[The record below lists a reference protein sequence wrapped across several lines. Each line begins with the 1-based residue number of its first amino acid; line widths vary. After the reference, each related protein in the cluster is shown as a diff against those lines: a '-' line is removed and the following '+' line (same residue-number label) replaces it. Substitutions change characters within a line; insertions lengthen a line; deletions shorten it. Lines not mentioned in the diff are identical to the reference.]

1 MKLKKTLLISLSTIG
16 LVFNHFGQT
25 NCIDYSDNFQYPNA
39 QFSTD
44 TIIDNSS
51 ASVPL
56 SISNNTGNV
65 TLNDPIFQGVYG
77 SNATLNFSFNGSSQT
92 INFNKYGFQSQFSQ
106 MSFTVNGSSNHL
118 LSETFPQTI
127 NGITVDIQNV
137 TPIAA
142 TSMVS
147 FDMTFS
153 GLVSTVTYNLFE
165 SGVTNLCVSTYEEC
179 TNFTNTSEFT
189 TASYS
194 NDTSITNTF
203 IPIDIINNSGIVLVN
218 DPSFQGI
225 YGSNADLNFTFSG
238 SSQIATFSNYGF
250 QSQFNQMGFSVN
262 GSSIH
267 FLNETFPQTIN
278 GILVDLQNITPIAAT
293 SMVSFDMTFSGLVSI
308 VSFNL
313 FESGFTNLCSISYD
327 PSLIVSTVENDL
339 EVYPNPINEIL
350 NLKTK
355 EIFEQIEIYSLD
367 GVSVFK
373 KQTSTN
379 EFQINTSDFHP
390 GYYLLKIT
398 SKSGISVMRFLKV

>member
-1 MKLKKTLLISLSTIG
+1 M
-16 LVFNHFGQT
+16 FNHFGQT

-39 QFSTD
+39 QYTTD
-44 TIIDNSS
+44 AIIDNSS

-56 SISNNTGNV
+56 NISNNTGNV
-65 TLNDPIFQGVYG
+65 TLNDAVFQGVYG
-77 SNATLNFSFNGSSQT
+77 SNANLNFSFNGSSQT
-92 INFNKYGFQSQFSQ
+92 INFSKYGFQSQFNQ
-106 MSFTVNGSSNHL
+106 MSFTVNGSSNHF

-127 NGITVDIQNV
+127 NGITIDIQNI

-142 TSMVS
+142 SSMVS

-153 GLVSTVTYNLFE
+153 GLVSTVTFSLFE
-165 SGVTNLCVSTYEEC
+165 SGVTNLCVSSNEEC
-179 TNFTNTSEFT
+179 TDFTNNSEFS

-203 IPIDIINNSGIVLVN
+203 IPIDILNNSGIVLVN

-225 YGSNADLNFTFSG
+225 YGSYADLNFTFSG

-262 GSSIH
+262 GSSTH

-278 GILVDLQNITPIAAT
+278 GILVDIQNITPIGAT
-293 SMVSFDMTFSGLVSI
+293 SMVSFDMTFTGLVSS

-313 FESGFTNLCSISYD
+313 FESGFTNLCSINYN
-327 PSLIVSTVENDL
+327 PSLIISTVENEL
-339 EVYPNPINEIL
+339 EVYPNPIIEVL

-355 EIFEQIEIYSLD
+355 ENFDQIEILSLD
-367 GVSVFK
+367 GVSVYK
-373 KQTSTN
+373 KQSNSN
-379 EFQINTSDFHP
+379 EFQINTTDFHT
-390 GYYLLKIT
+390 GYYLLKVS